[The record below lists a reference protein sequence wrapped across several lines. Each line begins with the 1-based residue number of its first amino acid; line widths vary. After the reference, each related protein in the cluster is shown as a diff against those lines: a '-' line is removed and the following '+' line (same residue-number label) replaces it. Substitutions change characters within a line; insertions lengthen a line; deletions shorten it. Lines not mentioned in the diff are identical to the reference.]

1 MAPLTSHFK
10 HVFTIPFFG
19 PFYKCVEGHSHVWA
33 KLFYYHLSGF
43 GPPSLFLAKGTF
55 LKSLPRIFLGYGK
68 LLVSIPNTEPYVLNS
83 ENYNNLN
90 VHLKNACLLV
100 QGYGI
105 REPAELHYQAF
116 PFDRTD
122 KMQLKWMR
130 HKAVVRLSHHV
141 NLENSCGYLTFVNT
155 KVPDIGCDDF
165 TLNVRLERA
174 KHKKSSGTAKPSKE
188 AKGIENKNYVKE
200 KGMIQV
206 APPITDLLSPLD
218 SEITAFNTLEPQQ
231 SSLMT
236 PISPAQVFRSDDCNE
251 LIEKELDI
259 LEDEENKRKVLNSQ
273 SSVELLVLDDENHDM
288 RQNDGVYCGEEWT
301 LLDVCFGIPLFEV
314 DCNSRICQQLS
325 KDLLTDNK

>member
-19 PFYKCVEGHSHVWA
+19 PFYKCVEAHSHIWA

-68 LLVSIPNTEPYVLNS
+68 LLVTIANTEPYVLNS

-90 VHLKNACLLV
+90 VYLKNGCLLV

-130 HKAVVRLSHHV
+130 HKAVIRLSHHV

-174 KHKKSSGTAKPSKE
+174 KHRKTSGTAKAIKDT
-188 AKGIENKNYVKE
+188 KGIENKNFVQE
-200 KGMIQV
+200 KTQV

-288 RQNDGVYCGEEWT
+288 RQNDGEYYGEEWT

-314 DCNSRICQQLS
+314 DCNSRICQQLT